1 MVLLHA
7 KHNKT
12 KLSKNCH
19 PYNTRKNI
27 AITFPMKDYLSDG
40 TSKINVRMIAKKQN
54 KKRKEKKF
62 TEVRGSP
69 CKRCSRSQQRSRL
82 AAQVNSAVSLD
93 RTCICEKS
101 HSHHLCF
108 SESALDTTVYDK
120 THSTHLWQKLQA
132 RAIFVT
138 QYAQPN
144 FQECLA
150 TVVLNHYRTLR
161 AKTKMWIQSV
171 WVPKT
176 MT

>member
-1 MVLLHA
+1 
-7 KHNKT
+7 
-12 KLSKNCH
+12 
-19 PYNTRKNI
+19 
-27 AITFPMKDYLSDG
+27 MKDYLSDG

-120 THSTHLWQKLQA
+120 THSTHLW
-132 RAIFVT
+132 
-138 QYAQPN
+138 
-144 FQECLA
+144 
-150 TVVLNHYRTLR
+150 
-161 AKTKMWIQSV
+161 
-171 WVPKT
+171 
-176 MT
+176 